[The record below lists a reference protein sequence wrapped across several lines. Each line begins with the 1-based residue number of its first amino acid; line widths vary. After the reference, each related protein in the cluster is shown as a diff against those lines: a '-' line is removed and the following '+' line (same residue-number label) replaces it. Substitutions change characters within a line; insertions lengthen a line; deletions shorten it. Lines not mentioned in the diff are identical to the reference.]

1 MSGEEDKKHHNIGP
15 GNDVL
20 DMEPKAQII
29 KVKMCNWN
37 YIKLNILNSKREW
50 LE

>member
-1 MSGEEDKKHHNIGP
+1 MSREEDKKHHNIDP

-29 KVKMCNWN
+29 KVKMCN
-37 YIKLNILNSKREW
+37 
-50 LE
+50 